1 MKYQASDTCKQH
13 IQSCCFFPKK
23 KKNYM
28 GLQVIFIAKDSTYEI
43 EMGYNLL
50 GEAYMLQK

>member
-1 MKYQASDTCKQH
+1 
-13 IQSCCFFPKK
+13 
-23 KKNYM
+23 M